1 MKGAQKMSQ
10 ENSQPIFKT
19 RSGTVSTAVWENTI
33 KKNGEELTL
42 YNIKF
47 QRSYK
52 DGETGEWKNTDSFTP
67 QSLGNLLINVLATA
81 MHFANINPNNSDD
94 IPI

>member
-1 MKGAQKMSQ
+1 MSQ
-10 ENSQPIFKT
+10 ENSQPFFTT
-19 RSGTVSTAVWENTI
+19 RSGAVSTAVWENTI

-47 QRSYK
+47 QRGYK
-52 DGETGEWKNTDSFTP
+52 DGETGKWKNTDSFTP

-81 MHFANINPNNSDD
+81 MHFANIKSNNSDD